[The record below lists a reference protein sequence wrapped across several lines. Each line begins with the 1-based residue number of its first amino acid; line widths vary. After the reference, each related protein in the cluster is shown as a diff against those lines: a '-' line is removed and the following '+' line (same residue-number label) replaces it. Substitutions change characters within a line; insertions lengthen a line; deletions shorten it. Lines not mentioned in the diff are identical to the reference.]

1 MNKILNVLILLI
13 TSCLVGC
20 STFKPT
26 LDIFKKPPLN
36 AEVNYPIELDDVEWI
51 VVTEKNVE
59 EVIAKNKDK
68 KGQVF
73 LVALDEKGYKTL
85 AINNAKVLKYI
96 KRQKAILN
104 AYKIYYETQ
113 KQ

>member
-1 MNKILNVLILLI
+1 
-13 TSCLVGC
+13 
-20 STFKPT
+20 
-26 LDIFKKPPLN
+26 
-36 AEVNYPIELDDVEWI
+36 
-51 VVTEKNVE
+51 
-59 EVIAKNKDK
+59 
-68 KGQVF
+68 
-73 LVALDEKGYKTL
+73 VALDEKGYKTL